1 MSNIERSHWFF
12 DAFQSYHYW
21 EALLPR
27 RISSVSRR
35 CCSCSGCQ
43 QRFVQ
48 RIYLTKIIFIV
59 ELADRTIRWIDC
71 SSHFALEALINT
83 LTFDVGRWGFRC
95 ALCLLEPWS
104 FLLACLR
111 SIRMTTLVPDSPGV
125 RQKSPQAGC
134 ILSKVQTRAVQ
145 WRSEKYFESRTLRTV
160 LSWHDLYQDC
170 IKPCWVGKKGKLSC
184 CVRAPGP
191 LASHC
196 QRTAYVCNTVCFI
209 YQYLFSIRLLVLQ
222 ENK

>member
-1 MSNIERSHWFF
+1 MHFNLTIIGKLFSRGESPPSAGGAAVVLAVNSGSFSGSILLKSFSLSSWLIERSDESIVVLILPWKR
-12 DAFQSYHYW
+12 
-21 EALLPR
+21 LLIVWR
-27 RISSVSRR
+27 
-35 CCSCSGCQ
+35 
-43 QRFVQ
+43 
-48 RIYLTKIIFIV
+48 LT
-59 ELADRTIRWIDC
+59 L
-71 SSHFALEALINT
+71 
-83 LTFDVGRWGFRC
+83 DVGDLD

-104 FLLACLR
+104 FFLACLR